1 MLDYIDKNIQA
12 LRKEI
17 PEDVTL
23 IAVTKYH
30 DDAETQAVVDAGV
43 HDLGE
48 NKVQD
53 LMAKM
58 EHITGDVRWHFIGHL
73 QRNKV
78 KYLIGRVVLIHSVD
92 TLELLK
98 TIEKESLK
106 KGVVTEVLIQFNLAQ
121 EDSKSGFAA
130 EDYRMVFD
138 FVQTLTAVRVRGL
151 MCIGPMTKKA
161 DKIRKI
167 FKQLKELYDTI
178 KAEYH
183 GENIDFTTLSMGM
196 TDDYPIAIE
205 EGATMVRIG
214 RKIFYH

>member
-1 MLDYIDKNIQA
+1 MLAYVQKNVDS
-12 LRKEI
+12 LRAEI

-30 DDAETQAVVDAGV
+30 DDTETQAVVDAGV
-43 HDLGE
+43 LDLGE

-53 LMAKM
+53 LMGKM
-58 EHITGDVRWHFIGHL
+58 ERIKGDIRWHFIGHL

-78 KYLIGRVVLIHSVD
+78 KYLVGKVFLIHSVHS
-92 TLELLK
+92 LELLK
-98 TIEKESLK
+98 TIEKESQK
-106 KGVVTEVLIQFNLAQ
+106 KGVITDVLLQFNLAK
-121 EDSKSGFAA
+121 EDSKSGFYA
-130 EDYRMVFD
+130 EDYAEVMD
-138 FVQTLTAVRVRGL
+138 LVQTLSWVRVKGL
-151 MCIGPMTKKA
+151 MCIGPMTKNS

-178 KAEYH
+178 KTKYH
-183 GENIDFTTLSMGM
+183 GRNIEFTTLSMGM

-214 RKIFYH
+214 RKIFYQ